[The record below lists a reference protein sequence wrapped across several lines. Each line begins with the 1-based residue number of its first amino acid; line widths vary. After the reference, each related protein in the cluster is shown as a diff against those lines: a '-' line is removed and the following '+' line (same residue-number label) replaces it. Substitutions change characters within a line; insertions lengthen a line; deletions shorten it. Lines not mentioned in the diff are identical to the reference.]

1 MAELEEVTDATFE
14 SQVLKA
20 ELPTLVDFWA
30 EWCGPCRMLAPVLEK
45 IASELAG
52 KLQVFRLDIQSN
64 PKITDQFGV
73 TSIPTLILFVN
84 GEPEERLV
92 GYMSEMKIKQRLDPY
107 V

>member
-1 MAELEEVTDATFE
+1 MAGLEEVTDATFE
-14 SQVLKA
+14 SEVLEA
-20 ELPTLVDFWA
+20 ELPVLVDFWA

-45 IASELAG
+45 IATEHEG
-52 KLQVFRLDIQSN
+52 KLRILRLDVQAN

-73 TSIPTLILFVN
+73 TSIPTLILFVQ

-92 GYMSEMKIKQRLDPY
+92 GYMSENKIKQRLDPY